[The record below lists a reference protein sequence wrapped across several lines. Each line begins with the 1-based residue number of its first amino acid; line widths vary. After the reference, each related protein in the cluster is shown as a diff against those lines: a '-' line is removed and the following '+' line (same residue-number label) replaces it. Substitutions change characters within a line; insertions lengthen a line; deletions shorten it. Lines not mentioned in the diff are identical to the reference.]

1 MYYFANV
8 NSNTVSVI
16 NTSSNAVIATI
27 SVHIFFQCIVSLVA
41 ESIQHTF
48 GRRNIT

>member
-1 MYYFANV
+1 MCYFANV

-27 SVHIFFQCIVSLVA
+27 SVNTFLSGI
-41 ESIQHTF
+41 SITLN
-48 GRRNIT
+48 G

>member
-1 MYYFANV
+1 M

-27 SVHIFFQCIVSLVA
+27 SVYIP
-41 ESIQHTF
+41 
-48 GRRNIT
+48 

>member
-1 MYYFANV
+1 MTELVHIYFANV

-27 SVHIFFQCIVSLVA
+27 SVYTLLSGI
-41 ESIQHTF
+41 SITLN
-48 GRRNIT
+48 G

>member
-1 MYYFANV
+1 MWSSLTELVLNYFANV

-27 SVHIFFQCIVSLVA
+27 SVYIFLSGI
-41 ESIQHTF
+41 SITLN
-48 GRRNIT
+48 G

>member
-1 MYYFANV
+1 MRSSLTELVHIYFANV

-27 SVHIFFQCIVSLVA
+27 SVYTFLIGI
-41 ESIQHTF
+41 SITLN
-48 GRRNIT
+48 G